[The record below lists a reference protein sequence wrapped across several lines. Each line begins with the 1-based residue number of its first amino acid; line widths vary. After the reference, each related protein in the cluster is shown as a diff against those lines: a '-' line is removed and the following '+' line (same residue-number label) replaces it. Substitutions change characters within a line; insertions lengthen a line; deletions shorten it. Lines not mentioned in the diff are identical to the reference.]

1 MILFGE
7 AVEGEQPAV
16 RGGVETGPGL
26 DGVYTCPG
34 DAGPQPRRDASNTAW
49 LPLQLR
55 PAPNSS
61 AGLTQGDAMAE
72 QEYVVVYA
80 ASYPTVAAARA
91 VLDTIEHLRGA
102 EVDGP
107 YDAAVIAKENGQPHV
122 VKRLD
127 HPRSRIIPEW
137 FGGGAL
143 TRKELNDAAEE
154 LVADEAGLVVVGEA
168 TIEPALD
175 KVFTGTK
182 VVKREIEATIGQ
194 ITGELQEAFKA

>member
-1 MILFGE
+1 
-7 AVEGEQPAV
+7 
-16 RGGVETGPGL
+16 
-26 DGVYTCPG
+26 
-34 DAGPQPRRDASNTAW
+34 
-49 LPLQLR
+49 
-55 PAPNSS
+55 
-61 AGLTQGDAMAE
+61 MAE

-80 ASYPTVAAARA
+80 AAYPTVAAARA

-107 YDAAVIAKENGQPHV
+107 YDAAVIAKEDGKPHV
-122 VKRLD
+122 VKRMD

-143 TRKELNDAAEE
+143 TRKELDDAAEE

-194 ITGELQEAFKA
+194 ITGELQEAFKGGQASQPEP